1 MIKNFKLGD
10 IVMVDLPNDEDYI
23 QGKPRPCIVLGNE
36 LALRHSPIVTIIP
49 LTGHSTKRMDIPC
62 HVIVGPDETS
72 NGLSVNSVVL
82 CEQIRTVPKEW
93 VFAYKGRLTPQAME
107 LVLTA
112 MNRQLVG

>member
-1 MIKNFKLGD
+1 MSIFTFLLFYGT
-10 IVMVDLPNDEDYI
+10 IVPSAEQAAFLVVFVL
-23 QGKPRPCIVLGNE
+23 VLGNE
-36 LALRHSPIVTIIP
+36 LALRYSPIVTIIP

-93 VFAYKGRLTPQAME
+93 IFAYKGSLTPQAME